1 QYLIYL
7 DIVQRAWADRSLTT
21 DEQDRIKHEAYAEYK
36 RIERDT
42 EEAEELLMREEFET
56 DRPIDILCRSY
67 SNFNRCRNRRESI
80 YKGIS

>member
-1 QYLIYL
+1 MKSRQELIKDIEKYRKAQYLIYL
-7 DIVQRAWADRSLTT
+7 DIVQRAWADRSLTA

-56 DRPIDILCRSY
+56 DRPLAVQIM
-67 SNFNRCRNRRESI
+67 
-80 YKGIS
+80 

>member
-1 QYLIYL
+1 MKSSKELINDVREYRKSSYLKYL

-21 DEQDRIKHEAYAEYK
+21 DEQDRIKGEAYAEYK

-56 DRPIDILCRSY
+56 DRPLSVQIM
-67 SNFNRCRNRRESI
+67 
-80 YKGIS
+80 

>member
-1 QYLIYL
+1 MKSRQELIKDIEKYRKAQYLIYL

-21 DEQDRIKHEAYAEYK
+21 DEQDTIKQEAYAEYK

-56 DRPIDILCRSY
+56 DRPLSVQIM
-67 SNFNRCRNRRESI
+67 
-80 YKGIS
+80 